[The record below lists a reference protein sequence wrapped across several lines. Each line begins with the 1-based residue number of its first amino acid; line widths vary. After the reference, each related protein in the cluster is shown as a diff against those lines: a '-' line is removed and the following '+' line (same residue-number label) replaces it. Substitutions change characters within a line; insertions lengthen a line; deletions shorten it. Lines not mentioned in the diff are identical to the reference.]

1 MSDDSRQALV
11 VTCHVLLFIS
21 FQIIGWMVWSGKEN
35 DVLWVIAMLLLFPS
49 VLGIIAF
56 TVGNPGDHRPK
67 QRGESWNQAAGRQG
81 RGGWG
86 AGSTIMINL
95 FLSIALVMLL
105 TLNTIG
111 VIIFAS
117 CAYGIYSSMDA

>member
-1 MSDDSRQALV
+1 MSDDDKQGLV
-11 VTCHVLLFIS
+11 IICHVLLFIA

-35 DVLWVIAMLLLFPS
+35 DILWVIAMVLLFPS
-49 VLGIIAF
+49 VLGIIFF
-56 TVGNPGDHRPK
+56 TVGNPGDQRPK

-81 RGGWG
+81 SGGWG

-105 TLNTIG
+105 TWNTIG
-111 VIIFAS
+111 LIIFAS
-117 CAYGIYSSMDA
+117 FAYGIYSSMDV

>member
-1 MSDDSRQALV
+1 MSDDDKQGLV
-11 VTCHVLLFIS
+11 IICHVLLFIS
-21 FQIIGWMVWSGKEN
+21 FQIIGWSAWSGKEN
-35 DVLWVIAMLLLFPS
+35 DILAVIAMLLLFPS
-49 VLGIIAF
+49 IIGIIAF
-56 TVGNPGDHRPK
+56 TVGNPGDHSPK

-105 TLNTIG
+105 TWNTIG
-111 VIIFAS
+111 LIIFAS
-117 CAYGIYSSMDA
+117 FAYGIYLGMDV

>member
-1 MSDDSRQALV
+1 MSDDDKQALV
-11 VTCHVLLFIS
+11 MICHVLLFIS
-21 FQIIGWMVWSGKEN
+21 FQIIGWSAWSGKEN
-35 DVLWVIAMLLLFPS
+35 DILSGIAMVLLFPS
-49 VLGIIAF
+49 IIGIVIF
-56 TVGNPGDHRPK
+56 TVGNPGDHSPK

-105 TLNTIG
+105 TWNTIG
-111 VIIFAS
+111 LIIFAS
-117 CAYGIYSSMDA
+117 FAYGIYLGMDV

>member
-1 MSDDSRQALV
+1 MSDDGKQSLV
-11 VTCHVLLFIS
+11 MICHVLLFIS
-21 FQIIGWMVWSGKEN
+21 FQIIGWMVWLEREN
-35 DVLWVIAMLLLFPS
+35 DVLWVIAMVLLFPS
-49 VLGIIAF
+49 LIGIVLF
-56 TVGNPGDHRPK
+56 TVGNPGDQRPK

-105 TLNTIG
+105 TWNTIG

-117 CAYGIYSSMDA
+117 FAYGIYSSMDA